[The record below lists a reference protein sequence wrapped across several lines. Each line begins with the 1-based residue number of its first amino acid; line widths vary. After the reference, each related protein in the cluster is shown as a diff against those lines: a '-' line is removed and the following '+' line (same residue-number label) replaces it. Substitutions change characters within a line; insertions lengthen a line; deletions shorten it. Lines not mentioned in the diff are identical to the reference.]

1 MRQLIIQVPRGNGK
15 AVIDIAKSHKGSNL
29 AQFEGNADEPIDVVI
44 VHISNREVGKVL
56 EELQDLPKVHITL
69 IPTGVMALQ
78 PPASEAPQQVVDVEE
93 RSPIEILLSG
103 LQSVGSWR
111 GFIAYAAVA
120 GFVVWTGL
128 YTNTSYLLVAAMLIA
143 PFAGPAMNTA
153 IATAWGDRQLLGQS
167 ILRYFAALAVTIITT
182 WLLSLILRQE
192 IPTSSMLDNSQ
203 VSAVAVIL
211 PLAAGAAGALNLVQ
225 SERSSLVSGAATGM
239 LVAAS
244 LAPPAGIVGMASAV
258 GRWDMVI
265 SGLFLLV
272 LQLCGI
278 NFSAALLFRVFGLS
292 PQGTRYQRGKKRV
305 FFSALVITVI
315 ALAGLLTWQFI
326 NSPNLQRSSL
336 AQRAN
341 AQVQKTVEQVG
352 LAELVESNVRFTRA
366 NIQGQDTLLSV
377 IYVQRQ
383 PQVTASDAEIRDR
396 LTQAIQNQLLNQNFK
411 VTPLVSVNVLEAPAS
426 KVGDKKSF

>member
-15 AVIDIAKSHKGSNL
+15 AVIDIAKSHNGTNL
-29 AQFEGNADEPIDVVI
+29 ARFEGNAEEPIDVVI
-44 VHISNREVGKVL
+44 VHVSNGEVGKVL
-56 EELQDLPKVHITL
+56 EKLQDLPKVQITL
-69 IPTGVMALQ
+69 IPTGVMTLQ

-93 RSPIEILLSG
+93 RSPIEIFLSG

-111 GFIAYAAVA
+111 GFLSYAALA
-120 GFVVWTGL
+120 GFVVWIGL
-128 YTNTSYLLVAAMLIA
+128 YTSTAYLLVAAMLIA

-153 IATAWGDRQLLGQS
+153 IATAWGDHKLLGRS

-182 WLLSLILRQE
+182 WLLSLILRQQ
-192 IPTSSMLDNSQ
+192 IPTSLMLDSSQ
-203 VSAVAVIL
+203 VSAVAVLI

-244 LAPPAGIVGMASAV
+244 LAPPAGIVGMSSAI

-265 SGLFLLV
+265 SGLFLLF

-278 NFSAALLFRVFGLS
+278 NFSAALLFRIFGLS
-292 PQGTRYQRGKKRV
+292 PQGTRYKRGKKRV

-315 ALAGLLTWQFI
+315 ALAGLLTWQFF

-341 AQVQKTVEQVG
+341 AQVQKAVEEVG
-352 LAELVESNVRFTRA
+352 LAKLVESNVRFTRS
-366 NIQGQDTLLSV
+366 NIEGQDTLLSV

-383 PQVTASDAEIRDR
+383 PGVTASSEEIRLR
-396 LTQAIQNQLLNQNFK
+396 LTQSIQTQLLKQDLN
-411 VTPLVSVNVLEAPAS
+411 VTPLVDVNVLETPAS
-426 KVGDKKSF
+426 KQ

>member
-1 MRQLIIQVPRGNGK
+1 MRQLIIQVPRGNGQ
-15 AVIDIAKSHKGSNL
+15 AVLDIVESHNGANL
-29 AQFEGNADEPIDVVI
+29 AQFAANTDEPIDVVMAN
-44 VHISNREVGKVL
+44 ISNREVGKVL
-56 EELQDLPKVHITL
+56 EELQNLSKVHITL

-78 PPASEAPQQVVDVEE
+78 PPASEAPKQVIDIEE

-111 GFIAYAAVA
+111 GFLGYAAVA
-120 GFVVWTGL
+120 GFVVWIGL

-153 IATAWGDRQLLGQS
+153 IATAWGDRQLLQRS
-167 ILRYFAALAVTIITT
+167 ILRYFVALAVTIVTT
-182 WLLSLILRQE
+182 WLLSLIMQQE
-192 IPTSSMLDNSQ
+192 IATSLMVENSQ

-244 LAPPAGIVGMASAV
+244 LAPPAGIVGMSSAI

-265 SGLFLLV
+265 SGVFSLF

-278 NFSAALLFRVFGLS
+278 NLSAALLFRFFGLS
-292 PQGTRYQRGKKRV
+292 PQGTRYQRGEKRV
-305 FFSALVITVI
+305 FFSALVVTII
-315 ALAGLLTWQFI
+315 ALTGLLSWQLI

-341 AQVQKTVEQVG
+341 AELQKTVEEVG
-352 LAELVESNVRFTRA
+352 LAKLVESNVRFTRA
-366 NIQGQDTLLSV
+366 NIQSQDTLLCV

-383 PQVTASDAEIRDR
+383 PEVTASNQEISDR
-396 LTQAIQNQLLNQNFK
+396 LTQAIQTNLLKQDFNI
-411 VTPLVSVNVLEAPAS
+411 TPLVDVKVLEMPQ
-426 KVGDKKSF
+426 KKGV